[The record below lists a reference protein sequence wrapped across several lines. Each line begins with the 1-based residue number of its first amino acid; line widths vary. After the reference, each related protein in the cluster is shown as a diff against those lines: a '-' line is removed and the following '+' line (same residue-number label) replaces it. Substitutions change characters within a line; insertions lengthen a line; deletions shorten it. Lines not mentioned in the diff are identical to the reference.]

1 MTSCSN
7 TGVGAA
13 WGALLGGSVVRAA
26 TELEVD
32 VAELLVVELD
42 VCEVEVLVDVDV
54 ELLDVV
60 V

>member
-1 MTSCSN
+1 M
-7 TGVGAA
+7 
-13 WGALLGGSVVRAA
+13 VRAA